1 MARPRILVTG
11 FGPFPGFAENPS
23 AWLVE
28 TLAERERAARAAL
41 DARILPTAWED
52 VALIPRLYRSLQPH
66 AMIHFGVSA
75 RTKAFHIEASAH
87 NRVAR
92 RADARG
98 AMPKA
103 RTIRE
108 SGPVRFDT
116 PFPAADL
123 AAHLKRSGIAAR
135 TSRSAGS
142 YLCNFLYYHSLEW
155 ALRQRTVPLVVFVHV
170 PPWTKKRGS
179 QSREALLHGGT
190 EILRLVLACTNG
202 EKPLKTKSRQ
212 PISREA
218 ERSARNA

>member
-28 TLAERERAARAAL
+28 TLAKRERAASAAL
-41 DARILPTAWED
+41 DARILTTAWED

-75 RTKAFHIEASAH
+75 RAKVFHIEASAH

-92 RADARG
+92 RADTRG
-98 AMPKA
+98 GMPKS

-108 SGPVRFDT
+108 GGPSRFDT
-116 PFPAADL
+116 LFPAADL
-123 AAHLKRSGIAAR
+123 AAHLRRSGIAAR
-135 TSRSAGS
+135 TSRSAGA

-155 ALRQRTVPLVVFVHV
+155 AHLQRTVPLVVFVHV
-170 PPWTKKRGS
+170 PPWTKKRGV
-179 QSREALLHGGT
+179 QGREALLHGGT
-190 EILRLVLACTNG
+190 EILRFVLACANG
-202 EKPLKTKSRQ
+202 EKPLKTKGRR
-212 PISREA
+212 PISREVNI
-218 ERSARNA
+218 SARDA

>member
-28 TLAERERAARAAL
+28 TLAERERAARRAL
-41 DARILPTAWED
+41 DARILPTAWAD
-52 VALIPRLYRSLQPH
+52 VALIPRLFETLQPH

-75 RTKAFHIEASAH
+75 RAKAFHIEASAH

-92 RADARG
+92 RDDARG
-98 AMPKA
+98 AMLKA

-108 SGPVRFDT
+108 SGPSRFDT

-123 AAHLKRSGIAAR
+123 AAHLRRSGIAAR
-135 TSRSAGS
+135 TSRSAGA

-155 ALRQRTVPLVVFVHV
+155 ALGQRSVPLVVFVHV

-179 QSREALLHGGT
+179 QSREALLHGAT
-190 EILRLVLACTNG
+190 ETLRFVLACANG
-202 EKPLKTKSRQ
+202 EKPLKTKGRQ

-218 ERSARNA
+218 NTSARGA